1 MDDAK
6 AMLTKGHPR
15 LAAKATPVLPRDLR
29 MPSPSPTRCA
39 SLAFGFVSL
48 STAALLFVG
57 VFVGLPARWW
67 PVDAGA
73 GLLVVLELVAALG
86 LISGARW
93 GAPAARIAGAT
104 ALLLG
109 LVAVT
114 LLAVT
119 ASWLG
124 GVYGPVGKGGAVVLG
139 LVAALVLP
147 YCVLLPALQLW
158 WLRERTP

>member
-1 MDDAK
+1 MDEAK
-6 AMLTKGHPR
+6 AMLGKGHPS
-15 LAAKATPVLPRDLR
+15 LAAKATPVIPRELR
-29 MPSPSPTRCA
+29 MPSATLTRCA
-39 SLAFGFVSL
+39 ALAFAFVSL
-48 STAALLFVG
+48 ATAALLFVG

-67 PVDAGA
+67 PVDTGA
-73 GLLVVLELVAALG
+73 VLLVVLELAAALG
-86 LISGARW
+86 LITGARW
-93 GAPAARIAGAT
+93 GVLVARIAGTT

-139 LVAALVLP
+139 LVAALVVP
-147 YCVLLPALQLW
+147 YCVLLPAVQLW
-158 WLRERTP
+158 WLRGRTR

>member
-1 MDDAK
+1 
-6 AMLTKGHPR
+6 
-15 LAAKATPVLPRDLR
+15 
-29 MPSPSPTRCA
+29 MPSASLTRCTA
-39 SLAFGFVSL
+39 LAFAFVSL

-67 PVDAGA
+67 PVDAGTV
-73 GLLVVLELVAALG
+73 LLVVLELAAGLG
-86 LISGARW
+86 LITGARW
-93 GAPAARIAGAT
+93 GVLVARIAGAT
-104 ALLLG
+104 ALFLG

-147 YCVLLPALQLW
+147 YCVLLPAVQLW
-158 WLRERTP
+158 WLRGRAP